1 VTIEPLSPSE
11 RASRNHLRN
20 LPVKPSLPIRL
31 AGALAILV
39 LAACAQLGGGR
50 FESPEI
56 ALESLRILR
65 IVDAKADL
73 TIGLRVYNPN
83 EFPLSVD
90 QLEFDVTIDGRNA
103 ASGRTSRVGELRAHG
118 DASVDVAGRVDIG
131 AVATGLMTLASQLPI
146 DYTVN
151 GSVTLTDG
159 TKLPFAK
166 KGRVPVTR
174 VDRGFGPKAP

>member
-1 VTIEPLSPSE
+1 M
-11 RASRNHLRN
+11 
-20 LPVKPSLPIRL
+20 KPSLPIRL
-31 AGALAILV
+31 AGALATSLFL
-39 LAACAQLGGGR
+39 LAACVQLGGGR
-50 FESPEI
+50 FEPPEV

-90 QLEFDVTIDGRNA
+90 QLEFAVTIDGRNA
-103 ASGRTSRVGELRAHG
+103 ASGHTPRVGELRAHG
-118 DASVDVAGRVDIG
+118 DASVEVAGRVDIG
-131 AVATGLMTLASQLPI
+131 AVATALMTLASQVPI
-146 DYTVN
+146 DYTVG

-159 TKLPFAK
+159 TRLPFAK

-174 VDRGFGPKAP
+174 VDRGFGPRAP